1 MKAGQ
6 AVMVRRDTGEKVTTP
21 AKLGGV
27 KYHAMAA
34 MFDFITGE
42 GLLVVSIESRFDTS
56 RSMQVYSVNSS
67 TNLA

>member
-27 KYHAMAA
+27 
-34 MFDFITGE
+34 E
-42 GLLVVSIESRFDTS
+42 SVSLSTMPWRPCLILSPRKGYRSFRYESFDTS
-56 RSMQVYSVNSS
+56 LFSK
-67 TNLA
+67 

>member
-27 KYHAMAA
+27 KS
-34 MFDFITGE
+34 
-42 GLLVVSIESRFDTS
+42 VSL
-56 RSMQVYSVNSS
+56 S
-67 TNLA
+67 TMPWRPCLILSLGKGYWSFR

>member
-27 KYHAMAA
+27 KSVSLSTMPWRPCLILSLGKGYWSFRYES
-34 MFDFITGE
+34 FDASLF
-42 GLLVVSIESRFDTS
+42 SK
-56 RSMQVYSVNSS
+56 
-67 TNLA
+67 

>member
-27 KYHAMAA
+27 KSVYLMPWRPSLILSPGKGYRS
-34 MFDFITGE
+34 FRY
-42 GLLVVSIESRFDTS
+42 ESFDTS
-56 RSMQVYSVNSS
+56 LFSK
-67 TNLA
+67 